1 MSEAIDKVLRRKLIS
16 QAAERLWRTL
26 GVRPGDPAPSLACP
40 TCGAW
45 AAGHPAPWRLSRE
58 RPVPARRRHR
68 SNPGQAEPF
77 PPRC

>member
-16 QAAERLWRTL
+16 QAAERLWRSL
-26 GVRPGDPAPSLACP
+26 GVRSGGLEPSLACP
-40 TCGAW
+40 TCGASPV
-45 AAGHPAPWRLSRE
+45 GHSAPWRLSRE